1 MRKVAFHLQKGGV
14 GKTTLSVS
22 TAVSLADAGK
32 RTVLIDLD
40 PQGNSTSW
48 LLGDRDAQSEAA
60 DVLYGRLEPSA
71 VLLEIRAGLSLLP
84 TFAIDGELKAY
95 GENQL
100 TREPFAFVGL
110 LERLEVM
117 GFEVAVMDLS
127 PGMSLLERAVIAAT
141 DEVIIPMTPDVFALD
156 GLEVF
161 RDEVG
166 KIEKAYR
173 RTLTYRRLVIN
184 ALNRAIGQHEEIYN
198 VAKASADYETFTIG
212 QDPVFRKAQADHKPA
227 QDVGGHDRMKG
238 QTRDELSRLALAIA
252 G

>member
-1 MRKVAFHLQKGGV
+1 MRKIAFHLQKGGV

-22 TAVSLADAGK
+22 TAVAMADAGK
-32 RTVLIDLD
+32 STVLLDLD
-40 PQGNSTSW
+40 PQGNTTSW
-48 LLGDRDAQSEAA
+48 LLGDRDVQYEAA
-60 DVLYGRLEPSA
+60 DVLFGRVEPTVA
-71 VLLEIRAGLSLLP
+71 LTEVRRCLSLLP
-84 TFAIDGELKAY
+84 TFSLDGELKAF

-100 TREPFAFVGL
+100 TREPFAFVNI
-110 LERLEVM
+110 LERLETL

-141 DEVIIPMTPDVFALD
+141 DEVVIPMTPDVFALD

-184 ALNRAIGQHEEIYN
+184 ALNRAIGQHEEIFN
-198 VAKASADYETFTIG
+198 VATKSPDYETFTIG
-212 QDPVFRKAQADHKPA
+212 QDPVFRKAQAEHRTA
-227 QDVGGHDRMKG
+227 QDVGGRDRMKTE
-238 QTRDELSRLALAIA
+238 TRQEHSRLAVAIA

>member
-1 MRKVAFHLQKGGV
+1 MRKIAFHLQKGGV

-22 TAVSLADAGK
+22 AAVAMADAGK
-32 RTVLIDLD
+32 STVLLDLD
-40 PQGNSTSW
+40 PQGNTTSW
-48 LLGDRDAQSEAA
+48 LLGDRDVQYEAA
-60 DVLYGRLEPSA
+60 DVLFGRVEASA
-71 VLLEIRAGLSLLP
+71 ALVEIRNSLSLLP
-84 TFAIDGELKAY
+84 TFSLDGELKAF

-100 TREPFAFVGL
+100 TREPFAFVTL
-110 LERLEVM
+110 LERIEAL

-156 GLEVF
+156 GLEIF

-173 RTLTYRRLVIN
+173 RTLTHRRLVIN
-184 ALNRAIGQHEEIYN
+184 ALNRAIGQHEEIYE
-198 VAKASADYETFTIG
+198 VAKKSPDYETFTIA
-212 QDPVFRKAQADHKPA
+212 QDPVFRKAQAEHRPA
-227 QDVGGHDRMKG
+227 QDVGGRDRMKVE
-238 QTRDELSRLALAIA
+238 TREELSRLAVAIA

>member
-1 MRKVAFHLQKGGV
+1 MIKVAFHLQKGGV

-22 TAVSLADAGK
+22 AAVTMADVGK
-32 RTVLIDLD
+32 STVLIDLD

-48 LLGDRDAQSEAA
+48 LLGDRDVQHEVA
-60 DVLYGRLEPSA
+60 DVLFGRVELSA
-71 VLLEIRAGLSLLP
+71 ALVEIRPRLSLLP

-110 LERLEVM
+110 LERLEVL

-173 RTLTYRRLVIN
+173 RTLRYRRLVIN
-184 ALNRAIGQHEEIYN
+184 ALNRAIGQHEEIYG
-198 VAKASADYETFTIG
+198 VAKASPDYETFTIG
-212 QDPVFRKAQADHKPA
+212 QDPVFRKAQAEHRPA
-227 QDVGGHDRMKG
+227 QDVAGRDRMKTE
-238 QTRDELSRLALAIA
+238 TREELSRLALAIA

>member
-32 RTVLIDLD
+32 PTVLIDLD

-48 LLGDRDAQSEAA
+48 LLGDRDVQHEAA
-60 DVLYGRLEPSA
+60 DVLFGRVDVSA
-71 VLLEIRAGLSLLP
+71 ALLEIRPNLSLLP
-84 TFAIDGELKAY
+84 TFALDGELKAY

-110 LERLEVM
+110 LERLEAL

-127 PGMSLLERAVIAAT
+127 PGMSQLERAVIAAT

-173 RTLTYRRLVIN
+173 RTLRYRRLVIN
-184 ALNRAIGQHEEIYN
+184 ALNRGIGQHLEIYG
-198 VAKASADYETFTIG
+198 VAVASPDYETFTIG
-212 QDPVFRKAQADHKPA
+212 QDPVFRKAQAEHRPA
-227 QDVGGHDRMKG
+227 QDVAGRDRMKD
-238 QTRDELSRLALAIA
+238 QTREELSRLALAIS